1 MYIWP
6 WTVRARGGRRG
17 RAAPGSASLQA
28 SQLPAPPR
36 QALPG
41 RSVCRRPA
49 WFLLQLAEC
58 TAAAAMPQAVLRGL
72 WSRVASA
79 SLRTVGAAAG
89 LTVTASATTITVVAA
104 YAANG
109 VHAARRRG
117 YTDSMVLTPED
128 LNMPYEEVQFF
139 AADGVSLTGWHIPQ
153 SSQGR
158 ASRRVIVCCHPYN
171 HSKSNLLGV
180 ARGFWE
186 QRYSLFLFDF
196 RSFAHQQTGQS
207 IGFYE
212 QRDARA
218 AIACAKS
225 VSPPDAQIGLMGASM
240 GGAVS
245 LIVGHEE
252 ETEAVGIIADC
263 PFMSLRDVLE
273 QAVHHEYP
281 LLPTVFTQTIVE
293 LASWLNPV
301 VCWCRGQDPYSYSD
315 VSPVSA
321 VATGD
326 RAGQVP
332 LLVLHAEDDEVCP
345 VSHGYAI
352 HAAATVPRDQ
362 KQLVVVQDCHHVG
375 CFFKDRSA
383 YMKMVVSFFDG
394 AFEAAAAASAN
405 ANAAAAAGAN
415 GSSSSSDGG
424 GDIGDG
430 GGVEGGGGQQQQ
442 RSSVLMPSDRPGVT
456 TLVSR

>member
-1 MYIWP
+1 MAFKIFCFLP
-6 WTVRARGGRRG
+6 L
-17 RAAPGSASLQA
+17 SLQ
-28 SQLPAPPR
+28 LPPNNKLYHEAD
-36 QALPG
+36 
-41 RSVCRRPA
+41 
-49 WFLLQLAEC
+49 FDN
-58 TAAAAMPQAVLRGL
+58 
-72 WSRVASA
+72 
-79 SLRTVGAAAG
+79 
-89 LTVTASATTITVVAA
+89 AT
-104 YAANG
+104 
-109 VHAARRRG
+109 
-117 YTDSMVLTPED
+117 
-128 LNMPYEEVQFF
+128 
-139 AADGVSLTGWHIPQ
+139 
-153 SSQGR
+153 
-158 ASRRVIVCCHPYN
+158 
-171 HSKSNLLGV
+171 
-180 ARGFWE
+180 
-186 QRYSLFLFDF
+186 
-196 RSFAHQQTGQS
+196 
-207 IGFYE
+207 
-212 QRDARA
+212 
-218 AIACAKS
+218 
-225 VSPPDAQIGLMGASM
+225 
-240 GGAVS
+240 
-245 LIVGHEE
+245 
-252 ETEAVGIIADC
+252 
-263 PFMSLRDVLE
+263 
-273 QAVHHEYP
+273 
-281 LLPTVFTQTIVE
+281 
-293 LASWLNPV
+293 
-301 VCWCRGQDPYSYSD
+301 YSYSD